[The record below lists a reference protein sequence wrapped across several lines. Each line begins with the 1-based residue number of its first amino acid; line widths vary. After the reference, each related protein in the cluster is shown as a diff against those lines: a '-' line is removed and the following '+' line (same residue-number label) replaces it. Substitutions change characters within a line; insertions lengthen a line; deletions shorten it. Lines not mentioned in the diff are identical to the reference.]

1 VRANGPANR
10 DSELR
15 ALNAANLDPR
25 TVRRARLTLALA
37 AAAAFGLAYLLSSGF
52 CAEMNR
58 AAGILYWEI

>member
-1 VRANGPANR
+1 
-10 DSELR
+10 
-15 ALNAANLDPR
+15 LNAANLDPR

-58 AAGILYWEI
+58 AAGILYRKI